1 MKRTITLI
9 TFLVLCAATLFAQA
23 PEKFSYQ
30 AVVRNA
36 NHQVVT
42 NGSVSVRLSILQGST
57 DGQTLYEETHFV
69 TTNANGLM
77 TVEVG
82 GGKAEQGVFEDINWA
97 QGPFFLKT
105 ETDPNGGEDFFIT
118 SVQQLLSVPYALYAK
133 EAGNGF
139 SGDYNDLK
147 NKPVIPQNV
156 GELAN
161 DAGYITLNDLPVSPK
176 GGNTPKGT
184 DVIQTDACGEID
196 LCQLLYRL
204 AQMEAALL
212 PTVTTGTVSGVTE
225 ATATCG
231 GTVSANGYSAVIS
244 RGVCWAT
251 SPTPTV
257 EDNHTSNGTGTGT
270 FTSALTNLTPNTTY
284 YVRAYAINSV
294 GTAYGEVVSFTTGET
309 QQDICTI
316 TTLPYS
322 ENFDSYTT
330 STTSETGVQPEC
342 WEVITED
349 ATLTSSTKP
358 QIYRG
363 YATSGSYSLRM
374 KNRCVYAMPALQNDI
389 SISDLTMTF
398 NLRQP
403 KTVYRLQVGV
413 VNANGDFEVVKT
425 INNASLDIEAITVDF
440 SNYTGS
446 GHRIAFRNTLSKGST
461 LEYSNNYIDDIVIIG
476 NASASLPTVIS
487 GSVSSITATTATFGG
502 NVTADGGASVTE
514 CGVCWGVNT
523 NPTIAGNH
531 TAVDN
536 PSVGTFSV
544 NITGLTAGT
553 TYYMRAYATNSVG
566 TAYGEEV
573 SFTTVE
579 LQDTC
584 STISLP
590 YSENFDGYTTSTSAA
605 TGVEPTCWRL
615 VQADATMTDAAR
627 PQLYYKS
634 SYAHSGSYSLRMSY
648 CGVYAMPALSE
659 NVLLKHVQLEMYLRQ
674 TNAAYQ
680 LQVGVWEDNGTFVP
694 IATFNNSTTNT
705 EHVTCDFSNYTGS
718 GRRIAFHNINSNSN
732 AYSYNYIDDVSL
744 IVLMPQGYYDN
755 AVNKSGNAL
764 REALHNIIKVHDTLS
779 YNDLWQNFY
788 STDRRP
794 DNNKVWDIY
803 SDKPGYTPAYYFTF
817 GSDQCGSYSN
827 EGDCYNREHSVP
839 NSWFGGSV
847 APMYTDLFHLYP
859 TDGYVNSKR
868 SNLPFGKV
876 TSASWTSTNGS
887 KVGTS
892 NISGYS
898 GQVFEPIDSFKGDFA
913 RTYFYMAV
921 CYMDKNLGVETQ
933 SNFSGGDLKPWA
945 KQLLLQW
952 AALDPVSQKEIDRNN
967 AIYELQHN
975 RNPFIDH
982 PELAA
987 KIFGSD
993 STPFSLNESANSVSN
1008 P

>member
-9 TFLVLCAATLFAQA
+9 TFLGLCAATLFAQA

-36 NHQVVT
+36 NHQVVA
-42 NGSVSVRLSILQGST
+42 NASVSVRLSILQGSA
-57 DGQTLYEETHFV
+57 DGKTLYEETHFV
-69 TTNANGLM
+69 ATNSNGLM

-133 EAGNGF
+133 EAGNSF

-147 NKPVIPQNV
+147 NKPAIPQNV
-156 GELAN
+156 GELTN
-161 DAGYITLNDLPVSPK
+161 DAGYITLKDLNGSSK
-176 GGNTPKGT
+176 SGETNGAGI
-184 DVIQTDACGEID
+184 IQTDACGEID

-204 AQMEAALL
+204 AQMEAVLL
-212 PTVTTGTVSGVTE
+212 PTVNTGTVSGVTE
-225 ATATCG
+225 TTATCG
-231 GTVSANGYSAVIS
+231 GTVTANGYSAVIG

-251 SPTPTV
+251 APNPTV
-257 EDNHTSNGTGTGT
+257 EGSHTSDGTGAGS
-270 FTSALTNLTPNTTY
+270 FTSTLTNLTPSTTYYVRAYATNSVGTAYGEEMSFTTTEAQQDTCTILTLPYFEGFESYTTSTSSETGVQPECWEVVTADVTLSNSTKPQLYYGFASSGSYSLRMKNRCIYAMPALSEDINIRDLTMTFNLRQANSVYRLQVGVVNDAGEFTLVETIKNSTTGIEAKTVNFSDYVGNGHRIAFRNTVVSSSSISYSTNYIDDIVLSGNVSAILPTVSSGSVSNITETTATCGGNVTADGGATVTECGICWGESANPTVAGNHIAINTPAVGSFSVNISGLTAGTTY

-294 GTAYGEVVSFTTGET
+294 GTAYGE
-309 QQDICTI
+309 
-316 TTLPYS
+316 
-322 ENFDSYTT
+322 
-330 STTSETGVQPEC
+330 
-342 WEVITED
+342 
-349 ATLTSSTKP
+349 
-358 QIYRG
+358 
-363 YATSGSYSLRM
+363 
-374 KNRCVYAMPALQNDI
+374 
-389 SISDLTMTF
+389 
-398 NLRQP
+398 
-403 KTVYRLQVGV
+403 
-413 VNANGDFEVVKT
+413 
-425 INNASLDIEAITVDF
+425 
-440 SNYTGS
+440 
-446 GHRIAFRNTLSKGST
+446 
-461 LEYSNNYIDDIVIIG
+461 
-476 NASASLPTVIS
+476 
-487 GSVSSITATTATFGG
+487 
-502 NVTADGGASVTE
+502 
-514 CGVCWGVNT
+514 
-523 NPTIAGNH
+523 
-531 TAVDN
+531 
-536 PSVGTFSV
+536 
-544 NITGLTAGT
+544 
-553 TYYMRAYATNSVG
+553 
-566 TAYGEEV
+566 EV

-579 LQDTC
+579 PQDTC
-584 STISLP
+584 TTIMLP
-590 YSENFDGYTTSTSAA
+590 YSEDFEGYTTVTSAS
-605 TGVEPTCWRL
+605 TGVEPPCWHL
-615 VQADATMTDAAR
+615 VQADGTITDATR

-634 SYAHSGSYSLRMSY
+634 TYAHSGKYTLRMGI
-648 CGVYAMPALSE
+648 CGVYAMLAFSAD
-659 NVLLKHVQLEMYLRQ
+659 VQLKHVHLEMYLRQ

-680 LQVGVWEDNGTFVP
+680 LQVGVWEDNGVFVP
-694 IATFNNSTTNT
+694 ITTFNNTTTNT
-705 EHVTCDFSNYTGS
+705 EFVECDFSSYTGS
-718 GRRIAFHNINSNSN
+718 GRRIAFRNINTNGN
-732 AYSYNYIDDVSL
+732 AYSYNYMDDIML
-744 IVLMPQGYYDN
+744 NTLMPQGYYDN
-755 AVNKSGNAL
+755 AVNKSGNTL

-779 YNDLWQNFY
+779 YNDLWQSFY
-788 STDRRP
+788 STDKRL

-868 SNLPFGKV
+868 SNLPIGKV
-876 TSASWTSTNGS
+876 TNASWTSTNGS

-952 AALDPVSQKEIDRNN
+952 AALDPVSRKEIDRNN

-987 KIFGSD
+987 KIFGND
-993 STPFSLNESANSVSN
+993 STPFSLNKSANSVSN